1 MSASCPDEASK
12 VVLWHARNSSKPV
25 KLVKFDPRAGGRQGG
40 GDNLSLRRNSLILQI
55 FLKHTWIAS
64 TFACVL
70 QKIWYY
76 ISFSPMSGS
85 RKERLDG

>member
-55 FLKHTWIAS
+55 LFKTHVDRINICLC
-64 TFACVL
+64 FAEDLVL
-70 QKIWYY
+70 YL
-76 ISFSPMSGS
+76 FFPDV
-85 RKERLDG
+85 RVA